1 MKKIAVT
8 GGIGS
13 GKSFVC
19 DLIASKGFPVFN
31 SDSWA
36 KDLMVSD
43 VQLKRAIEKL
53 IGDEAYQ
60 LDQDHN
66 IRINQAYIASRI
78 FGQAALRLQ
87 LEQLVHPVVRIAFE
101 QWVKEQTTALV
112 FQESALILST
122 EYYKNFDA
130 IVLVSCSDELRISR
144 VIQRDNVDRMTVIS
158 RMKAQ
163 PDFESLLDRVTH
175 VIDNSGDQ
183 SLEDQVEALIVDLI
197 GHSDL

>member
-43 VQLKRAIEKL
+43 VQLKRAIEQL

-78 FGQAALRLQ
+78 FEQEALRRQ

>member
-13 GKSFVC
+13 GKSYVC

-43 VQLKRAIEKL
+43 VQLKRAIEQL

-87 LEQLVHPVVRIAFE
+87 LEQLVHPVVRMAFE

-130 IVLVSCSDELRISR
+130 IVLGSCSDELQISR

>member
-13 GKSFVC
+13 GKSYVC

-43 VQLKRAIEKL
+43 VQLKRAIEQL

-87 LEQLVHPVVRIAFE
+87 LEQLVHPVVRMAFE

>member
-13 GKSFVC
+13 GKSYVC

-43 VQLKRAIEKL
+43 AQLKRAIEQL

-87 LEQLVHPVVRIAFE
+87 LEQLVHPVVRMAFE

-122 EYYKNFDA
+122 EYYKIFDA

>member
-13 GKSFVC
+13 GKSYVC

-31 SDSWA
+31 SDRWA
-36 KDLMVSD
+36 KNMMVSD
-43 VQLKRAIEKL
+43 AQLKRAIEQL

-66 IRINQAYIASRI
+66 IRINQAFIASRI

-175 VIDNSGDQ
+175 VIDTSGDQ

>member
-13 GKSFVC
+13 GKSYVC

-31 SDSWA
+31 SDRWA

-43 VQLKRAIEKL
+43 TQLRHAIEQL
-53 IGDEAYQ
+53 IGYEAYQ

-66 IRINQAYIASRI
+66 IRINQAFIASRI
-78 FGQAALRLQ
+78 FGQAALKLQ
-87 LEQLVHPVVRIAFE
+87 LEQLVHPIVRMAFE
-101 QWVKEQTTALV
+101 QWVNEQTTELV
-112 FQESALILST
+112 FQESALILAT

-144 VIQRDNVDRMTVIS
+144 VMQRDNVDRMTVIS

-163 PDFESLLDRVTH
+163 PDFESLLVRVSH

-183 SLEDQVEALIVDLI
+183 SLEDQVEALIVDLL

>member
-13 GKSFVC
+13 GKSYVC

-31 SDSWA
+31 SDRWA

-43 VQLKRAIEKL
+43 AQLKRAIEQL

-60 LDQDHN
+60 LDQDDN

-87 LEQLVHPVVRIAFE
+87 LEQLVHPVVRMAFE

>member
-13 GKSFVC
+13 GKSYVC

-31 SDSWA
+31 SDRWA

-43 VQLKRAIEKL
+43 AQLKRAIEQL

-66 IRINQAYIASRI
+66 IRINQAFIATRI

-87 LEQLVHPVVRIAFE
+87 LEQLVHPVVRMAFE

-144 VIQRDNVDRMTVIS
+144 VMQRDNVDRMTVIS

-163 PDFESLLDRVTH
+163 PDYESLLDRITH

>member
-43 VQLKRAIEKL
+43 VQLKRAIEQL

-87 LEQLVHPVVRIAFE
+87 LEQLVHPVVRMAFE

-130 IVLVSCSDELRISR
+130 IVLVSCSDELQISR

>member
-13 GKSFVC
+13 GKSYVC

-31 SDSWA
+31 SDRWA

-43 VQLKRAIEKL
+43 AQLKRAIEQL

-66 IRINQAYIASRI
+66 IRINQAFIASRI

-87 LEQLVHPVVRIAFE
+87 LEQLVHPVVRMAFE
-101 QWVKEQTTALV
+101 QWVKEQATALV

-122 EYYKNFDA
+122 E
-130 IVLVSCSDELRISR
+130 
-144 VIQRDNVDRMTVIS
+144 
-158 RMKAQ
+158 
-163 PDFESLLDRVTH
+163 
-175 VIDNSGDQ
+175 
-183 SLEDQVEALIVDLI
+183 
-197 GHSDL
+197 

>member
-43 VQLKRAIEKL
+43 AQLKRAIEQL

-87 LEQLVHPVVRIAFE
+87 LEQLVHPVVRMAFE

-130 IVLVSCSDELRISR
+130 IVLVSCSDELQISR

>member
-13 GKSFVC
+13 GKSYVC

-43 VQLKRAIEKL
+43 VQLKRAIEQL

-87 LEQLVHPVVRIAFE
+87 LEQLVHPVVRMAFE
-101 QWVKEQTTALV
+101 QWVTEQTTALV

-175 VIDNSGDQ
+175 VIHNSGDQ

>member
-144 VIQRDNVDRMTVIS
+144 VMQRDNVDRMTVIS

>member
-13 GKSFVC
+13 GKSYVC

-43 VQLKRAIEKL
+43 AQLKRAIEQL

-87 LEQLVHPVVRIAFE
+87 LEQLVHPVVRMAFE

-130 IVLVSCSDELRISR
+130 IVLVSCSDELQISR

>member
-13 GKSFVC
+13 GKSYVC

-31 SDSWA
+31 SDRWA

-43 VQLKRAIEKL
+43 AQLKRAIEQL

-87 LEQLVHPVVRIAFE
+87 LEQLVHPVVRMAFE

-130 IVLVSCSDELRISR
+130 IVLVSCSDELQISR

>member
-13 GKSFVC
+13 GKSYVC

-31 SDSWA
+31 SDRWA

-43 VQLKRAIEKL
+43 AQLKRAIEQL

-87 LEQLVHPVVRIAFE
+87 LEQLVHPVVRMEFE
-101 QWVKEQTTALV
+101 KWVKEQTTALV

-122 EYYKNFDA
+122 EYYKIFDA

-144 VIQRDNVDRMTVIS
+144 VMQRDNVDRMTVIS

>member
-13 GKSFVC
+13 GKSYVC

-43 VQLKRAIEKL
+43 VQLKRAIEQL

-87 LEQLVHPVVRIAFE
+87 LEQLVHPVVRMAFE

-183 SLEDQVEALIVDLI
+183 SLEDQVEALVVDLI
-197 GHSDL
+197 GHSDI